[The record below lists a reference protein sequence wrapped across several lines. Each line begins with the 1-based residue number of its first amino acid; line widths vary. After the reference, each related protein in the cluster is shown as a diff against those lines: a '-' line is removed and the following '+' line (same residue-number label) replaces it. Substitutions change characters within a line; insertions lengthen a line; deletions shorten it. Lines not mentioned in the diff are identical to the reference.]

1 MSPLSDSILAE
12 KTVTVLD
19 DKVTI
24 TDLGVQLVSGL
35 SLFLQPSATTS
46 RAIVATTVAQE
57 LLHTPKQVMCT
68 LNLLFLPSGMGQDF
82 IIVKYR
88 FIKSLE
94 FGLQV

>member
-35 SLFLQPSATTS
+35 SLFLQPSAATS
-46 RAIVATTVAQE
+46 RAIVATAVAQE
-57 LLHTPKQVMCT
+57 LLHTPKQVKYT
-68 LNLLFLPSGMGQDF
+68 LNFL
-82 IIVKYR
+82 
-88 FIKSLE
+88 
-94 FGLQV
+94 GLILAWGRVLSV